1 MWSRWEIKE
10 RAKAVLRTSYW
21 KAFLVSL
28 ILGVTAGNHG
38 ISTRFNEADADHIFQ
53 GSVDHI
59 FRGSEIWLPLPFET
73 FLFGALTLITIS
85 LAAIL
90 IAVMLLSPL
99 EVGAQYYFLES
110 TQMRFRLENVARG
123 FTGGGYGNVVMTML
137 LRYIYT
143 LLWYLLLVIP
153 GIIKTYSYFMVPY
166 LLAENPR
173 IPPNRA
179 IDMSRQIMAGH
190 KWQMFVLDLSFL
202 GWYLLGALAFGIG
215 ILFVLPYHNTAHAQ
229 LYVTLRTIALDRQII
244 SLQELEG
251 Y

>member
-1 MWSRWEIKE
+1 MWSRWEIKA
-10 RAKAVLRTSYW
+10 RAKAVLRASYW

-28 ILGVTAGNHG
+28 ILAITAGDQG
-38 ISTRFNEADADHIFQ
+38 ISTKFNEVDADHIF
-53 GSVDHI
+53 
-59 FRGSEIWLPLPFET
+59 RESEIWLPLPFET
-73 FLFGALTLITIS
+73 LLLGALALVSIS
-85 LAAIL
+85 LAAVL
-90 IAVMLLSPL
+90 IAIFVLKPL

-123 FTGGGYGNVVMTML
+123 FTGGGYGNVVITML
-137 LRYIYT
+137 LRSIYN
-143 LLWYLLLVIP
+143 LLWYLLLFIP
-153 GIIKTYSYFMVPY
+153 GIIKSYSYFMVPY
-166 LLAENPR
+166 LLAENPG

-179 IDMSRQIMAGH
+179 IDMSRQMMDGH

-215 ILFVLPYHNTAHAQ
+215 MLFVLPYHNTAHAQ
-229 LYVTLRTIALDRQII
+229 LYVALRTIALDRQII